1 MNKSK
6 PTLSPTEVAAEAFKI
21 QREESKA
28 RNKIKALEWKEAN
41 TQSKKPKPGMFDP
54 GKYRLWIYLV
64 WKKCVDL

>member
-6 PTLSPTEVAAEAFKI
+6 PIPSPTKSAAEALKT
-21 QREESKA
+21 QRAESKA

-54 GKYRLWIYLV
+54 GKYKVWI
-64 WKKCVDL
+64 